1 MIFAFASDILL
12 FFQEIIMPKTL
23 FINACL
29 RENSRTLELA
39 NHLLSVAFDGVE
51 EVKLYES
58 SLAPLDLKSMAIR
71 DEASKSKDYS
81 NPLFDFAKQFASAE
95 QIVVAAPYWDLS
107 FPSILKV
114 YFEAITVSGLT
125 FAYGKNGIPQSLC
138 NCKRLVYV
146 TTAGGPIFYNFGFEY
161 LSAIAKGFFGINEV
175 ECVKAEGLDIYGAD
189 VLAIMNNAKA
199 LINST
204 FNK

>member
-1 MIFAFASDILL
+1 
-12 FFQEIIMPKTL
+12 MPKTL

-71 DEASKSKDYS
+71 DEASKSNDYS

-125 FAYGKNGIPQSLC
+125 FTYGKNGVPQSLC

-161 LSAIAKGFFGINEV
+161 LSAVAKGFFGINEV